1 MKLNEKIVLET
12 MGDKRYKPMTFD
24 ELCRFFHVD
33 QKERKLFRRLLKSLL
48 NQYSLI
54 RLPQK
59 RYRLP
64 QGDDFVTGLLK
75 KNPKGF
81 GFLIP
86 DDKSEDVYLSRFE
99 VGSCMNKDRL
109 KVVVGANR
117 AGRVV
122 EILER
127 GVKNIVGKLLVKGKT
142 AYVIPQGSDV
152 SFGDKEAFFIP
163 FDPKLIHS
171 NKQIVVCKIKKYPTP
186 HKGAEGELLKVLG
199 KAGEREVDFSSMI
212 FKHDLPH
219 EFSKSALE
227 EAEKLKQWNLKT
239 EISKRKDLHHLPFV
253 TIDGETAKDFDDAVC
268 VAKEGKHFRLWVA
281 IADVSFFVKKSSA
294 IDDSAYERATSVYFP
309 GGVIP
314 MLPEVLSNNL
324 CSLRPNEEKMT
335 FTCEME
341 FDDQGNRL
349 DFSIYESVILSR
361 YRMTYTEIQAMLD
374 GDKETLQKYQA
385 MVSSVCVMNEL
396 KNLLKKQKHA
406 RGCLDFDL
414 PEPELIL
421 NLQGEIEN
429 VVKRSRLEAHMLI
442 EEFMIAANE
451 TVAEFMFDRKRP
463 FIYRVHEE
471 PDPSVLVQFQE
482 LCHNLGYSLEIQKTP
497 HPKPYSRLLER
508 VEGKPGEKIINI
520 ALLRSMK
527 LARYSERNLK
537 HFGLASECYTHFTSP
552 IRRYPDLMVH
562 RLLKEELKKKSKD
575 SDRFDD
581 VVQTSLAKD
590 AEHCS
595 QLERRAE
602 EAEREFMALKKA
614 QFMVDKVG
622 QQFVGYVSSVTEFG
636 LFIEL
641 DLYFIEGL
649 VHVTSMR
656 DDYYQFIEEHYF
668 MRGRHTKKEFHLGQK
683 VLVEVQRVDLE
694 KRQIDFVLVES

>member
-12 MGDKRYKPMTFD
+12 LGDKRYKPMMFD

-48 NQYSLI
+48 NQYKLI

-64 QGDDFVTGLLK
+64 QRDDFVTGILK

-86 DDKSEDVYLSRFE
+86 EDKSEDVYLSRSE
-99 VGSCMNKDRL
+99 VSSCMNKDRL

-142 AYVIPQGSDV
+142 AYVIPQGSDA

-163 FDPKLIHS
+163 FDPKLTHS
-171 NKQIVVCKIKKYPTP
+171 NKQIVVCKIKKYPTS
-186 HKGAEGELLKVLG
+186 HKGAEGEIIKVLG

-219 EFSKSALE
+219 EFSKATLE
-227 EAEKLKQWNLKT
+227 EAEKLKLWNLKS
-239 EISKRKDLHHLPFV
+239 EVSKRKDLRDLPFV

-268 VAKEGKHFRLWVA
+268 VAKEGTHFRLWVA
-281 IADVSFFVKKSSA
+281 IADVSFFVKKDSA

-314 MLPEVLSNNL
+314 MLPEALSNDL

-341 FDDQGNRL
+341 FDETGARVN
-349 DFSIYESVILSR
+349 FSIYESVILSR
-361 YRMTYTEIQAMLD
+361 HRMTYTEIQAMLD
-374 GDKETLQKYQA
+374 GDKEALQKYSDR
-385 MVSSVCVMNEL
+385 VSHVQVMNEL

-414 PEPELIL
+414 PEPELVL

-429 VVKRSRLEAHMLI
+429 VIKRSRLEAHMLI
-442 EEFMIAANE
+442 EEFMISANE
-451 TVAEFMFDRKRP
+451 TVAEFMFGRKRP

-471 PDPSVLVQFQE
+471 PDPSVLAQFQE
-482 LCHNLGYSLEIQKTP
+482 LVHNLGYSLEYQKNP

-508 VEGKPGEKIINI
+508 VEGKPGEKIINT
-520 ALLRSMK
+520 ARK
-527 LARYSERNLK
+527 LKTLWACFRVLHAFYLS
-537 HFGLASECYTHFTSP
+537 HSP
-552 IRRYPDLMVH
+552 L
-562 RLLKEELKKKSKD
+562 S
-575 SDRFDD
+575 RFDGA
-581 VVQTSLAKD
+581 S
-590 AEHCS
+590 
-595 QLERRAE
+595 
-602 EAEREFMALKKA
+602 ALKRGA
-614 QFMVDKVG
+614 Q
-622 QQFVGYVSSVTEFG
+622 
-636 LFIEL
+636 
-641 DLYFIEGL
+641 
-649 VHVTSMR
+649 
-656 DDYYQFIEEHYF
+656 
-668 MRGRHTKKEFHLGQK
+668 
-683 VLVEVQRVDLE
+683 E
-694 KRQIDFVLVES
+694 KI

>member
-12 MGDKRYKPMTFD
+12 LGDKRYHPMTFD

-33 QKERKLFRRLLKSLL
+33 QKERKLFRRLLKSML
-48 NQYSLI
+48 NQYKLV
-54 RLPQK
+54 RLAQK

-64 QGDDFVTGLLK
+64 QGDDFVTGILK

-81 GFLIP
+81 GFLIT
-86 DDKSEDVYLSRFE
+86 DDKSEDVYLSRSE
-99 VGSCMNKDRL
+99 VSSCMNKDRL

-127 GVKNIVGKLLVKGKT
+127 GIKNVVGKLLVKGKT
-142 AYVIPQGSDV
+142 AYVIPQGSDA
-152 SFGDKEAFFIP
+152 SFGDKDAFFIP

-186 HKGAEGELLKVLG
+186 HKGAEGEILKVLG
-199 KAGEREVDFSSMI
+199 KAGELEVDFSSMI
-212 FKHDLPH
+212 FKYDLPH
-219 EFSKSALE
+219 EFSKATLE
-227 EAEKLKQWNLKT
+227 EAEKLKLWNLKS
-239 EISKRKDLHHLPFV
+239 EVSKRKDLRDLPFV

-268 VAKEGKHFRLWVA
+268 VVKEGKHFRLWVA
-281 IADVSFFVKKSSA
+281 IADVSFFVKKDSA
-294 IDDSAYERATSVYFP
+294 IDEAAYERATSVYFP

-314 MLPEVLSNNL
+314 MLPEVLSNDL

-361 YRMTYTEIQAMLD
+361 HRMTYTEIQAIVD
-374 GDKETLQKYQA
+374 NDKKAQKYSD
-385 MVSSVCVMNEL
+385 MVSHVQVMNEL

-414 PEPELIL
+414 PEPELVL

-429 VVKRSRLEAHMLI
+429 VIKRSRLEAHMLI

-451 TVAEFMFDRKRP
+451 TVAEFMFNRKRP

-471 PDPSVLVQFQE
+471 PDPSVLAQFQE
-482 LCHNLGYSLEIQKTP
+482 LCHNLGYSLEYQKNP

-508 VEGKPGEKIINI
+508 VEGKPGEKIINT

-562 RLLKEELKKKSKD
+562 RLLKGELKKKSKD

-581 VVQTSLAKD
+581 AVQTSLAKD

-595 QLERRAE
+595 SLERRAE
-602 EAEREFMALKKA
+602 EAEREFVALKKA
-614 QFMVDKVG
+614 QFMMDKVG
-622 QQFVGYVSSVTEFG
+622 QQFVGYVSGVTEFG

-656 DDYYQFIEEHYF
+656 DDYYQFIEEHYC
-668 MRGRHTKKEFHLGQK
+668 MRGRHSKKEFHLGQK
-683 VLVEVQRVDLE
+683 VLIEVQKVDVD
-694 KRQIDFVLVES
+694 KRKIDFILTES